1 MGERIRDKFAVSR
14 RKGMWMAAPS
24 RWATRWGSKTGDH
37 ADEADRVRMI
47 F

>member
-24 RWATRWGSKTGDH
+24 RWAARWGSKTGDH